1 MSRRKYLIAYDISSN
16 AVRQKLSY
24 HLEKYGKRVQY
35 SIFEIFV
42 DEKELEKI
50 KSLILRLINP
60 ETDQVYIYPYDKNI
74 ICYNF
79 DIKYIYQRYNLL
91 ILGFDIF
98 KDIKRRN
105 KISGLLL
112 LESVRVQRSFFE
124 SYLNESEIIRFF
136 NVRIKPYL
144 SSEDKFFI
152 LKINIDNES
161 KIIYFGKEIAMK
173 KIYII

>member
-79 DIKYIYQRYNLL
+79 DIKYIY
-91 ILGFDIF
+91 
-98 KDIKRRN
+98 
-105 KISGLLL
+105 
-112 LESVRVQRSFFE
+112 
-124 SYLNESEIIRFF
+124 
-136 NVRIKPYL
+136 
-144 SSEDKFFI
+144 
-152 LKINIDNES
+152 
-161 KIIYFGKEIAMK
+161 
-173 KIYII
+173 

>member
-1 MSRRKYLIAYDISSN
+1 
-16 AVRQKLSY
+16 
-24 HLEKYGKRVQY
+24 
-35 SIFEIFV
+35 
-42 DEKELEKI
+42 
-50 KSLILRLINP
+50 
-60 ETDQVYIYPYDKNI
+60 
-74 ICYNF
+74 
-79 DIKYIYQRYNLL
+79 LL